1 MNLCIEACMTVEHAA
16 AFGATDEHLRQ
27 ANTTQPCLGLK
38 YSRFV
43 EAVTKEVRGLS
54 LSMDLFAQSKKSEVW
69 TAEFE
74 DFVGIKR
81 HDDPN
86 PAPYVAPE
94 ALPSE
99 WNWCDMNG
107 VNYCT
112 INRNQHIPQYCG
124 SCWAH
129 GAISALGDRI
139 KIARGGQGIDINLSV
154 QHVLNCA
161 GVGSCHGGTTPG
173 VYEWLKAKSVT
184 GTGLSYETS
193 MPYMACSSESTEG
206 FCSKADWSC
215 NALNVARTCNTF
227 TSSGGH
233 CAPIVQFPNVTI
245 SAYGSISGA
254 ANMQQEIYARGPI
267 SCGIDATRILNYQT
281 GIVSKLG
288 TGIDHVISVVGWG
301 IEGSTQY
308 WFVRNSWGEYWGE
321 MGYIRVAMGHNYL
334 DLESQCAYAVVK
346 NFTTVANQVHC
357 FEDGSNCQ

>member
-38 YSRFV
+38 YSRYSRVIFFLDLYWLYLCSFV

-112 INRNQHIPQYCG
+112 INRNQHIPQ
-124 SCWAH
+124 
-129 GAISALGDRI
+129 
-139 KIARGGQGIDINLSV
+139 
-154 QHVLNCA
+154 
-161 GVGSCHGGTTPG
+161 
-173 VYEWLKAKSVT
+173 
-184 GTGLSYETS
+184 
-193 MPYMACSSESTEG
+193 
-206 FCSKADWSC
+206 
-215 NALNVARTCNTF
+215 
-227 TSSGGH
+227 
-233 CAPIVQFPNVTI
+233 VTI
-245 SAYGSISGA
+245 G
-254 ANMQQEIYARGPI
+254 
-267 SCGIDATRILNYQT
+267 
-281 GIVSKLG
+281 
-288 TGIDHVISVVGWG
+288 
-301 IEGSTQY
+301 
-308 WFVRNSWGEYWGE
+308 
-321 MGYIRVAMGHNYL
+321 
-334 DLESQCAYAVVK
+334 
-346 NFTTVANQVHC
+346 
-357 FEDGSNCQ
+357 